1 MKKLHNK
8 LIVDKIFVPKKGQR
22 DLLCSNKKS
31 IRCPFLGINSNSP
44 EDVMLDYF
52 ASILVQAFLDKK
64 NENNK
69 QSKGSNICPSLH
81 KGTGG

>member
-1 MKKLHNK
+1 MKELHNK
-8 LIVDKIFVPKKGQR
+8 LIVDNIFVPEKGQR

-52 ASILVQAFLDKK
+52 SSILVQAFLEKK

-69 QSKGSNICPSLH
+69 QSSGGHICPSIH
-81 KGTGG
+81 KRTGG